1 MIFYEES
8 ESLIPE
14 RKLVLGDIVWYVLKK
29 WRVLLVFILL
39 FAVLLG
45 GVKYRQDYKIANTPV
60 VTQSLLD
67 VKNSLSKDD
76 LLLVEQLVILN
87 NRIDYRNE
95 YRSNSIMMNID

>member
-45 GVKYRQDYKIANTPV
+45 GVK
-60 VTQSLLD
+60 
-67 VKNSLSKDD
+67 
-76 LLLVEQLVILN
+76 
-87 NRIDYRNE
+87 
-95 YRSNSIMMNID
+95 